1 MFVWMNRVRQNSVGA
16 DDPVRPDDDCT
27 VSDRADRVVGPYR
40 CQSVVI
46 LLPPSQ
52 RGPRAG

>member
-52 RGPRAG
+52 RGSRAG